1 MIAGLRE
8 VSSGAF
14 ILDDTTTEN
23 FMQLLFFFFYG
34 AKPLSKITIPLP
46 F

>member
-23 FMQLLFFFFYG
+23 FMQPLFFFYG